1 MANLA
6 NFLRS
11 EISRIA
17 RKEIRSEIQALRK
30 ASTQY
35 RSEIAALKRSSA
47 EQQRLIAALRKQ
59 VAKASTAPE
68 TDESP
73 RLRFR
78 PAGFASLREKLGVS
92 AADMGQLVGVSAQ
105 TIYHWEQ
112 GKSKPRAA
120 QLESIAAV
128 RKLGKRAVQ
137 ARLAE
142 EAA

>member
-17 RKEIRSEIQALRK
+17 RKEIRSEMQTLRK

-35 RSEIAALKRSSA
+35 RSEIAALKRRSV
-47 EQQRLIAALRKQ
+47 EQQRLISALRKHVST
-59 VAKASTAPE
+59 VASAPE
-68 TDESP
+68 TDDTP
-73 RLRFR
+73 KLRFR
-78 PAGFASLREKLGVS
+78 PAGFASLREKLDVS
-92 AADMGQLVGVSAQ
+92 AAEMGQLIGVSAQ

-120 QLESIAAV
+120 QLAAIATV
-128 RKLGKRAVQ
+128 RKLGKRAVK

-142 EAA
+142 A